1 MVWLNDFSAEILLQE
16 LPLDGGFAWPTIYFN
31 IIWKEMLFTRC
42 AILQWN
48 THQAFIALWFLS
60 FIYCYSFV
68 RHAYHHWMSK
78 HSILS
83 ENFGYTHV
91 WLFMWFVCIACVPLY
106 STVQP
111 QSGTILFFPHFYIW
125 SKWIDKSSRTWQFD
139 LLRFYSALGINT
151 WLIFL

>member
-60 FIYCYSFV
+60 FYLLLFFCAACISSLDEQAFNTV
-68 RHAYHHWMSK
+68 R
-78 HSILS
+78 
-83 ENFGYTHV
+83 EF
-91 WLFMWFVCIACVPLY
+91 WLLLMVDCSCGLCVSRVPVY
-106 STVQP
+106 NTVQP
-111 QSGTILFFPHFYIW
+111 QSGTIVFFSHFYIW
-125 SKWIDKSSRTWQFD
+125 SNWIDKVRECDNLTCSVFTPH
-139 LLRFYSALGINT
+139 SALI
-151 WLIFL
+151 LD

>member
-1 MVWLNDFSAEILLQE
+1 MIWLNAFSAEILLQE

-31 IIWKEMLFTRC
+31 IIWKEMLFTRW

-68 RHAYHHWMSK
+68 RHAYHHLDEN

-83 ENFGYTHV
+83 ENFGYYPCLIVHV
-91 WLFMWFVCIACVPLY
+91 VCVYHMCACI
-106 STVQP
+106 P

-125 SKWIDKSSRTWQFD
+125 SKWIDKSSRTWQFY
-139 LLRFYSALGINT
+139 LLCVYSALGINT
-151 WLIFL
+151 WLICL